1 MNTYLGAKTK
11 SFKLHNFSKTDY
23 SIHWKPLSGTY
34 PELRVVRVL
43 CKRFFIKMRTKGAFQ
58 NF

>member
-34 PELRVVRVL
+34 PEIRVVRVL
-43 CKRFFIKMRTKGAFQ
+43 CKRFFIEMRTK
-58 NF
+58 